1 MSTRFNNRSQPTI
14 AALQENAPHHGD
26 SSCFSDFFP
35 SQKATDCS
43 PQPVKCPVIPFHAAP
58 LPTPPQSPY
67 GYNAPLAPVA
77 NNLRY
82 FAQQQQPV
90 VQQQQHFQHFPP
102 TPPATPPP
110 ASTFDQAQFFDA
122 SQRLQFLRTLGS
134 GAYGVVHL
142 AKDVRTGIQ
151 YAVKVLNKFNANGL
165 PLDARQ
171 QHFQQT
177 EMQLHYEVSAHPN
190 IVSLLRI
197 LDVADCTYVVM
208 EYCPEGDLFLNIT
221 ERGRYVG
228 NDLAAKTVFL
238 QILDAVAHCHRL
250 GVYHRDLKPENIL
263 VSDGGSQVKLADF
276 GLATTD
282 SFSSDFGCG
291 STFYM
296 SPECQ
301 DQSSGMPFYA
311 CAPNDIWSL
320 GVILVNLTC
329 GRNPWKSAS
338 TKDSTFRAYLADR
351 QFLKTILPLSDELNQ
366 ILNMV
371 FEIDPSRRISLAE
384 LRHRIVTCPAFT
396 KSAATTTTP
405 TATTAVPA
413 TVPVIQVTADAFVDS
428 DSDLDVYSAALSPA
442 STISEEGSM
451 ISDASDT
458 STVPSEVGSSPDLD
472 VQFEVMDEDHHED
485 HHFDDFAPAAAKDP
499 WVAEPA
505 FVAPYVPADPVVPT
519 PVSLASAP
527 KDHVMPQPQVQQ
539 QRFLSPPP
547 RSAPPRQQKSMHQL
561 IARCVTPSLLNSF
574 CPQGSQRG
582 PSVRRAF

>member
-1 MSTRFNNRSQPTI
+1 MSTRFNRSQPPV
-14 AALQENAPHHGD
+14 APENDRRDATTHHGD
-26 SSCFSDFFP
+26 SPYFSDFFHA
-35 SQKATDCS
+35 QKANVYS
-43 PQPVKCPVIPFHAAP
+43 PLPVPIKCPAPFQTASIQ
-58 LPTPPQSPY
+58 TPPRSPY
-67 GYNAPLAPVA
+67 GYNTLLAPVA
-77 NNLRY
+77 NNIPF
-82 FAQQQQPV
+82 FAQQPVQQPL
-90 VQQQQHFQHFPP
+90 QHFPP
-102 TPPATPPP
+102 TPPTTPPP
-110 ASTFDQAQFFDA
+110 APFDQAQFFDA

-142 AKDVRTGIQ
+142 AKDVLTGIQ

-228 NDLAAKTVFL
+228 NDLAAKAVFL
-238 QILDAVAHCHRL
+238 QILDAVSHCHRL

-263 VSDGGSQVKLADF
+263 VSDEGSQVKLADF

-282 SFSSDFGCG
+282 LFSSDFGCG

-351 QFLKTILPLSDELNQ
+351 HFLKSILPISDELNT
-366 ILNMV
+366 ILNMI
-371 FEIDPSRRISLAE
+371 FEVDPARRISLDE
-384 LRHRIVTCPAFT
+384 LRRRITSCSAFT
-396 KSAATTTTP
+396 KSATVSTVDVEV
-405 TATTAVPA
+405 AV
-413 TVPVIQVTADAFVDS
+413 DAFVDADS
-428 DSDLDVYSAALSPA
+428 DSDLDVYSEALSPA

-451 ISDASDT
+451 VSDSSDV
-458 STVPSEVGSSPDLD
+458 STAPSEAGTPDFD
-472 VQFEVMDEDHHED
+472 VPFEVMDEDASY
-485 HHFDDFAPAAAKDP
+485 DDFTPASPKD
-499 WVAEPA
+499 WVPETSYVVVDTPYVSVRAVDSITPTTDATATTQPTSKEQ
-505 FVAPYVPADPVVPT
+505 VAPSQVPA
-519 PVSLASAP
+519 
-527 KDHVMPQPQVQQ
+527 PQ
-539 QRFLSPPP
+539 RYLSP
-547 RSAPPRQQKSMHQL
+547 RSAAPRQPKSMQQL
-561 IARCVTPSLLNSF
+561 IARCVTPSILNPF

-582 PSVRRAF
+582 NPVRRAF

>member
-14 AALQENAPHHGD
+14 AALQENAPHGD

-35 SQKATDCS
+35 PQKATDCS
-43 PQPVKCPVIPFHAAP
+43 PQTVKCPIVPFHAAP

-77 NNLRY
+77 NNMRY
-82 FAQQQQPV
+82 FQQPV
-90 VQQQQHFQHFPP
+90 HQQAQQHFQHFPP

-351 QFLKTILPLSDELNQ
+351 QFLKSILPLSDELNE

-384 LRHRIVTCPAFT
+384 LRHRIATCGPFT
-396 KSAATTTTP
+396 KSAAAAATTTT
-405 TATTAVPA
+405 TTSVPA
-413 TVPVIQVTADAFVDS
+413 SVPTIQVTADAFVDS

-458 STVPSEVGSSPDLD
+458 STAPSEAGSSPDLD
-472 VQFEVMDEDHHED
+472 LQFEVMDEDHHED
-485 HHFDDFAPAAAKDP
+485 HQQIASFDDYAPAAKDP

-505 FVAPYVPADPVVPT
+505 FVAPYVPVDPVVP
-519 PVSLASAP
+519 PVTAP
-527 KDHVMPQPQVQQ
+527 KDHGIPLQAQQ

-547 RSAPPRQQKSMHQL
+547 RSAPPRQQRGMHQF
-561 IARCVTPSLLNSF
+561 ITRCVTPSLLNSF

-582 PSVRRAF
+582 APVRRAF

>member
-1 MSTRFNNRSQPTI
+1 MSTRFNRSQPTI
-14 AALQENAPHHGD
+14 AALQENAPHGD
-26 SSCFSDFFP
+26 QSCFPEFFP
-35 SQKATDCS
+35 SQKAADCT
-43 PQPVKCPVIPFHAAP
+43 PQPVKCPIVPFHAAP

-77 NNLRY
+77 NNMRY
-82 FAQQQQPV
+82 FAQQPV
-90 VQQQQHFQHFPP
+90 VQQQHFQHFPP

-329 GRNPWKSAS
+329 GRNSWKSAS

-351 QFLKTILPLSDELNQ
+351 QFLKSILPLSDELNE

-384 LRHRIVTCPAFT
+384 LRHRIATCGPFT
-396 KSAATTTTP
+396 KPANAAPTTTT
-405 TATTAVPA
+405 TTAVPA
-413 TVPVIQVTADAFVDS
+413 VPTIEVTADAFVDS
-428 DSDLDVYSAALSPA
+428 DSESDLDVYSAALSPA

-451 ISDASDT
+451 ISDASDA
-458 STVPSEVGSSPDLD
+458 STAPSEAGSSPDLD

-485 HHFDDFAPAAAKDP
+485 HNTSFDDFVPATAKDP
-499 WVAEPA
+499 WVSEPA
-505 FVAPYVPADPVVPT
+505 FVAPYVPADPVVP
-519 PVSLASAP
+519 PSSMAAPPP
-527 KDHVMPQPQVQQ
+527 KDNLAPIPQVQAQ
-539 QRFLSPPP
+539 HFLSPPP
-547 RSAPPRQQKSMHQL
+547 RSAPPRQQKSVQHL

-582 PSVRRAF
+582 APVRRAF

>member
-14 AALQENAPHHGD
+14 AALQENAPHGD

-35 SQKATDCS
+35 SQKATDCT
-43 PQPVKCPVIPFHAAP
+43 PQTVECPIVPFHAAP

-77 NNLRY
+77 NNMRY
-82 FAQQQQPV
+82 FQQPV
-90 VQQQQHFQHFPP
+90 VHQQQQHFQHFPP

-122 SQRLQFLRTLGS
+122 SQRLQFLHTLGS

-351 QFLKTILPLSDELNQ
+351 QFLKSILPLSDELNE

-384 LRHRIVTCPAFT
+384 LRHRVATC
-396 KSAATTTTP
+396 
-405 TATTAVPA
+405 
-413 TVPVIQVTADAFVDS
+413 
-428 DSDLDVYSAALSPA
+428 
-442 STISEEGSM
+442 GSM

-458 STVPSEVGSSPDLD
+458 STAPSEAGSSPDLD
-472 VQFEVMDEDHHED
+472 LQFEVMDEDHED
-485 HHFDDFAPAAAKDP
+485 HHIASFDDYAPASAKDP

-505 FVAPYVPADPVVPT
+505 FVAPYVPVDPVVP
-519 PVSLASAP
+519 PASRVTAP
-527 KDHVMPQPQVQQ
+527 KDHGIPQPHLQVQQQ

-547 RSAPPRQQKSMHQL
+547 RSAPPRQQKSVHQL

-574 CPQGSQRG
+574 CPQGNQRG
-582 PSVRRAF
+582 APVRRAF

>member
-1 MSTRFNNRSQPTI
+1 MSTRFNRSQPTI
-14 AALQENAPHHGD
+14 AALQENAPHGD

-43 PQPVKCPVIPFHAAP
+43 PQTVKCPVVPFHAAP

-82 FAQQQQPV
+82 FAQQPV
-90 VQQQQHFQHFPP
+90 VQQQQQHFQHFPP
-102 TPPATPPP
+102 TPPTTPPP
-110 ASTFDQAQFFDA
+110 ASAFDQAQFFDA

-338 TKDSTFRAYLADR
+338 AKDSTFRAYLADR
-351 QFLKTILPLSDELNQ
+351 QFLKSILPLSDELNE

-384 LRHRIVTCPAFT
+384 LRHRIATCPAFT
-396 KSAATTTTP
+396 KPAAGTTTP
-405 TATTAVPA
+405 ATTTAVPA
-413 TVPVIQVTADAFVDS
+413 AVPTIQVTADAFVDA
-428 DSDLDVYSAALSPA
+428 DSDLDIYSEALSPA

-458 STVPSEVGSSPDLD
+458 STAPSEAGSSPDLD
-472 VQFEVMDEDHHED
+472 LQFEVMDEDQHED
-485 HHFDDFAPAAAKDP
+485 QHTFNDFAPAPAKEP
-499 WVAEPA
+499 WVADPAA
-505 FVAPYVPADPVVPT
+505 FVAPSYVPVDPVVLPSPLP
-519 PVSLASAP
+519 PVTTP
-527 KDHVMPQPQVQQ
+527 KDHGIPHQ

-547 RSAPPRQQKSMHQL
+547 RSAPPRQQRGVHQL
-561 IARCVTPSLLNSF
+561 IARCVTPSLLGSF